1 MLMLGEIEGGRKRGA
16 AEDDIVREHHQLNE
30 HASQQTLGN
39 SEGQGILE
47 CYIS

>member
-1 MLMLGEIEGGRKRGA
+1 MLGEIEGGRKRGA
-16 AEDDIVREHHQLNE
+16 AEDEMVREHHQLNE

-39 SEGQGILE
+39 CEGQGILE